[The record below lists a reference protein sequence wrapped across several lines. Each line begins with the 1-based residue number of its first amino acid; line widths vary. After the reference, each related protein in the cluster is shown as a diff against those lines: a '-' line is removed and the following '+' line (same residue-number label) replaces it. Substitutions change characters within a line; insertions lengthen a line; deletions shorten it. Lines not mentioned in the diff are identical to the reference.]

1 MEGWEGERRFVCS
14 RLFRL
19 APALRLA
26 LVLDLA
32 LGMAVL
38 VLGRRQS
45 LKAQDGEHRR
55 LHGVLAVKRD
65 VADAL
70 HLGHELVADRV
81 HLLQDVTA
89 AARALTC
96 HVALDRQSIVRG
108 MLIASAGREGGAFK
122 SGPQSGMQRAMK
134 STMGQARCSEGS
146 GVLQKLDASAARAQR
161 RVRAAR
167 ARTHEADPGPG
178 ASGRQVVAVGRAAA
192 SACCG
197 ARAARACALP
207 A

>member
-1 MEGWEGERRFVCS
+1 MFSPS
-14 RLFRL
+14 RETSLTRCTLAMSLSPIAFICFKTSLLPL
-19 APALRLA
+19 APLLA
-26 LVLDLA
+26 MLPSTA
-32 LGMAVL
+32 
-38 VLGRRQS
+38 
-45 LKAQDGEHRR
+45 
-55 LHGVLAVKRD
+55 
-65 VADAL
+65 
-70 HLGHELVADRV
+70 RV
-81 HLLQDVTA
+81 
-89 AARALTC
+89 
-96 HVALDRQSIVRG
+96 VRG

-197 ARAARACALP
+197 ARAARARVCALP